1 MCVFQF
7 ATQHRF
13 LLIDVW
19 GGEYEAHA
27 SATSV
32 CISFQGSHGFWRYSH
47 SCHCYCSNLWHDG
60 LLWNEAKDSPWA
72 RDQENILFVS
82 MHCDHRAPIQDWTY
96 FIIRQQ
102 RIPRVSKYN
111 LWKRGGKKISLFLQ
125 CTLSP
130 LSSMLWRFL
139 QANDHRIFFGELC
152 TLSFHAF
159 SSELW
164 CNASKWLAGDGR
176 EDLACCT
183 VFVSP
188 ANPRIL
194 ICMFWL
200 SVIFVHYWPCTER
213 AKVVKSH
220 LPCHWWMYVS
230 WPQQTTRGQSV
241 CETTTQQFQH
251 VSIRGN
257 DKLHMFVCFVFFY
270 IISQKCRNKT
280 IKVAV

>member
-32 CISFQGSHGFWRYSH
+32 CISFRGHMGSGVTATPVTVTVATFGTMAFYEMKLKIHREPEIKKIFSSWAYTVTMELRYKTELISSSDSKEYHG
-47 SCHCYCSNLWHDG
+47 CL
-60 LLWNEAKDSPWA
+60 
-72 RDQENILFVS
+72 NIT
-82 MHCDHRAPIQDWTY
+82 CE
-96 FIIRQQ
+96 
-102 RIPRVSKYN
+102 KEE
-111 LWKRGGKKISLFLQ
+111 GKKSLFLQ

-194 ICMFWL
+194 ICL
-200 SVIFVHYWPCTER
+200 
-213 AKVVKSH
+213 
-220 LPCHWWMYVS
+220 YVL
-230 WPQQTTRGQSV
+230 T
-241 CETTTQQFQH
+241 
-251 VSIRGN
+251 
-257 DKLHMFVCFVFFY
+257 
-270 IISQKCRNKT
+270 
-280 IKVAV
+280 